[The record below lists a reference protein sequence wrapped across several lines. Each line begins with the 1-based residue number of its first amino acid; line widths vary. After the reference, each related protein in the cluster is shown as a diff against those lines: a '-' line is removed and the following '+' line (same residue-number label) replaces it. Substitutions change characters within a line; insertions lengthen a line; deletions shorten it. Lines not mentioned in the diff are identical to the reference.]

1 VTLQEKGKRL
11 LVKLQW
17 FLAEQVGL
25 DIIKL
30 QKFFLGL
37 PWYFMDY
44 YKFKGR
50 FPGKISLTPCLHD
63 RLAQGGN
70 AKSEYFWQDLLVAQR
85 IFDRSPIRHV
95 DIGSR
100 IDGFVAHVA
109 AFRQLEVLDIRPIES
124 KIGNVIFRQVDLMS
138 AESIVET
145 FGKADGYSPS
155 VSCLHALEHFGL
167 GRYGDA
173 LNPKGYQ
180 EGLANICK
188 LLSPKGTL
196 YLSTPI
202 GVERVEFNANWVF
215 DPLTIISLANK
226 NGLYLNRLTI
236 ITSEGV
242 VAELAAESE
251 ISKFG
256 NQYYHLG
263 LFEFQKN

>member
-1 VTLQEKGKRL
+1 MTFQSKAKRL

-17 FLAEQVGL
+17 ILAEQVGI

-30 QKFFLGL
+30 RKFFFAL
-37 PWYFMDY
+37 PWYFLDY

-50 FPGKISLTPCLHD
+50 FPGKIGLTPCLHD
-63 RLAQGGN
+63 KSAEGGN
-70 AKSEYFWQDLLVAQR
+70 VKSEYFWQDLLVAQR
-85 IFDRSPIRHV
+85 IFDRSPRRHV

-124 KIGNVIFRQVDLMS
+124 KIANVIFRQVDFMNV
-138 AESIVET
+138 ESIAEK
-145 FGKADGYSPS
+145 FGNADGYSPS

-180 EGLANICK
+180 EGLENICK

-215 DPLTIISLANK
+215 DPLTIICLAQK
-226 NGLYLNRLTI
+226 NGLSLNRLTI
-236 ITSEGV
+236 IASEGV
-242 VAELAAESE
+242 VAELTTVSE

-256 NQYYHLG
+256 SQQYNLG
-263 LFEFQKN
+263 LFEFHKS